1 MRFKEIE
8 HFLRLLK
15 KSPSGA
21 VFNPWW
27 EIDDQNDAD
36 WDAPAIRRNQLRAYL
51 HKRLGKARLTLI
63 GEALGYRGGH
73 FTGIPMTSERLL
85 LGRNKKIQLISSDV
99 FFHLTPQRTSR
110 SEKSA
115 EGFSEPTA
123 TIVWGTLLRLGVKPD
138 QFVLWNAFPWHSFDP
153 RHGMLSNRM
162 PNKSEQATGLLVLK
176 VFLGLFECEQV
187 VALGKIA
194 AAQLEKLNVDTRGIR
209 HPASGGAK
217 LFRQQ
222 IAELVHR
229 LRD

>member
-1 MRFKEIE
+1 MRSKEIE
-8 HFLRLLK
+8 QFLRLLK

-27 EIDDQNDAD
+27 KIDEQNDAD

-138 QFVLWNAFPWHSFDP
+138 QFILWNAFPWHSFDP
-153 RHGMLSNRM
+153 RRGRLSNRM
-162 PNKSEQATGLLVLK
+162 PNKSEQAASLLVLK
-176 VFLGLFECEQV
+176 AFLGLFQCKQV

-194 AAQLEKLNVDTRGIR
+194 AAQLEKLDVDARGIR

-222 IAELVHR
+222 IAELLAR